1 MVKVAHTL
9 LLGKGDPKDVVCR
22 EAEERGVDI
31 IVIGRRGLGK
41 FKRYASKASG
51 GVAYVCGEARRQKAY
66 LVALSFVLC
75 AGCSWARSAS
85 TAPRTPSARC
95 GSSRAHTSLRWKPH
109 WAMALRLLHPPP
121 KSCKCSSSVHYH
133 FASSPSSPLQINKS
147 TLQHSLHCT
156 LLSSLSSSC
165 CREGSQRASRPKA
178 EEPPK
183 QEGVSA
189 EACG

>member
-1 MVKVAHTL
+1 MKVAHTL

-51 GVAYVCGEARRQKAY
+51 GVACVRGSKKAES
-66 LVALSFVLC
+66 LPCRTVVPVLC

-95 GSSRAHTSLRWKPH
+95 GSSRAHTSLRWKPR
-109 WAMALRLLHPPP
+109 WVMALRLLHPPP
-121 KSCKCSSSVHYH
+121 KSCKCSSSVHFH